1 MPPNSPNIPQVRT
14 FEQDVA
20 ESMQNKQATV
30 LHIALAEQEREKK
43 VVVVTKRKRV
53 NLFIYFISFI
63 FIFGAFTAVGY
74 VYFLSTPT
82 QKVVLPPN
90 LVQAQDFLA
99 VDETI
104 STKVDLK
111 NRNASVALLSAT
123 SSLDTTLGVMTRV
136 VPYVTETQTEGGE
149 ITRAINSQEFFA
161 LLGDSVPDIFRRSL
175 AKDIIYIRVTDDGL
189 RSGIVVQ
196 TNDYDRTVIGLSAW
210 EKTILKDLEK
220 IFGYSPRIE
229 VKELIETITD
239 QEVVEEVEVYNPKTK
254 KIELVTSTTTEPVS
268 TFEERIN
275 YINDQITFGNTVR
288 KNIELRTAQ
297 GKSGKE
303 YLVYGFPER
312 NTLVIAGSVDAFLR
326 IMDRLNFNA
335 N

>member
-30 LHIALAEQEREKK
+30 LHIALAEQEREKE

-63 FIFGAFTAVGY
+63 FIFGAFAVVGY
-74 VYFLSTPT
+74 VYFLYTPT
-82 QKVVLPPN
+82 QKVVLPPD
-90 LVQAQDFLA
+90 LIQAQDSLA
-99 VDETI
+99 VDQTV
-104 STKVDLK
+104 SVKVDLK
-111 NRNASVALLSAT
+111 NRNASLALLSAT

-136 VPYVTETQTEGGE
+136 VPYISETQVEGGE

-161 LLGDSVPDIFRRSL
+161 LLGNSVPDIFRRSL
-175 AKDIIYIRVTDDGL
+175 AKDVIYIRVTDDGV
-189 RSGIVVQ
+189 RSGLIVR

-220 IFGYSPRIE
+220 IFGYTQRIE

-239 QEVVEEVEVYNPKTK
+239 QEIIEEVEVYNPKTK
-254 KIELVTSTTTEPVS
+254 KVELVTSTTTEPVS
-268 TFEERIN
+268 TFEERVS

-312 NTLVIAGSVDAFLR
+312 NTLVIAGSVDVSLR
-326 IMDRLNFNA
+326 IVDRLPKTK
-335 N
+335 

>member
-20 ESMQNKQATV
+20 ESMQNKQASV
-30 LHIALAEQEREKK
+30 LHIALAEQEREKEI
-43 VVVVTKRKRV
+43 VVTTKKNKV
-53 NLFIYFISFI
+53 SILIYFVSFVFI
-63 FIFGAFTAVGY
+63 FAAFTAIGY
-74 VYFLSTPT
+74 VYFLNTPS
-82 QKVVLPPN
+82 QKVVLPPD

-99 VDETI
+99 VDQTI
-104 STKVDLK
+104 SIKVDVK
-111 NRNASVALLSAT
+111 NRNASIALLSAT

-136 VPYVTETQTEGGE
+136 VPYITETQTEGGE
-149 ITRAINSQEFFA
+149 ITRVINSQEFFA
-161 LLGDSVPDIFRRSL
+161 LLGDNVPDIFRRSL
-175 AKDIIYIRVTDDGL
+175 AKDVIYVRVTDDGL
-189 RSGIVVQ
+189 RSGLIVQ

-220 IFGYSPRIE
+220 TFGYTQRIE

-239 QEVVEEVEVYNPKTK
+239 QEIVEEVEVYNPKTK
-254 KIELVTSTTTEPVS
+254 KMELVISTTTEPVS
-268 TFEERIN
+268 TFEERIS
-275 YINDQITFGNTVR
+275 YINDQITFGNSVR

-312 NTLVIAGSVDAFLR
+312 NTLVIAGSIDVFLR
-326 IMDRLNFNA
+326 IVDRLPKTN
-335 N
+335 